1 MARWIFSFIIIAPI
15 LAYCWY
21 LYDNSINPAGM
32 PTSVRNEPVALSSNT
47 ALDDGPYAFFS
58 KSDQQLE
65 LKWVCNEQLIE
76 KTQRVNDVIKPV
88 CAYPREINVR
98 QFYTLEP
105 LFRYSAEKV
114 AVISDVH
121 GQYDVMT
128 QLLTANAV
136 VNSSLDWAFGNG
148 HLVVVGDVMDRG
160 DKVTEILWWLYQLE
174 QQAEA
179 AGGRVHL
186 LLGNHETMV
195 LYNDLRYINKKYQQV
210 ARHLGTDY
218 TGLYNENSVLGQ
230 WLRSRPV
237 LAQVNDMLFVHGGLH
252 PDYLSLGMSM
262 SEVNEQFRQSLGI
275 ARDKLKEVPVLN
287 FLYGSLGP
295 LWYRGYFRE
304 ENAITESVL
313 AQLLSTL
320 NVGKIVVGHTSMDG
334 VFSHFGGK
342 VISVDS
348 NIKQGKGGE
357 ILLWQAGVLQRGT
370 VSGEQLPMRTLLEK
384 DLQTN

>member
-1 MARWIFSFIIIAPI
+1 MARWIFSFIIIVPI

-21 LYDNSINPAGM
+21 LYGNSINPAGI
-32 PTSVRNEPVALSSNT
+32 PTSVRNEPAALSSNT

-65 LKWVCNEQLIE
+65 LKWLCNEQLIE
-76 KTQRVNDVIKPV
+76 KTQQVNDVIKPV
-88 CAYPREINVR
+88 CAYPRDINVR
-98 QFYTLEP
+98 QHYTLEP

-218 TGLYNENSVLGQ
+218 SGLYNENSVLGQ

-262 SEVNEQFRQSLGI
+262 AEVNEQFRQSLGI

-304 ENAITESVL
+304 ENAISESVL

-384 DLQTN
+384 DIQTN

>member
-1 MARWIFSFIIIAPI
+1 MVRWIFSFIIIFPV

-21 LYDNSINPAGM
+21 LYDNSINPNEM
-32 PTSVRNEPVALSSNT
+32 PASIHNEPATPGLNT

-58 KSDQQLE
+58 KNDQQLE

-76 KTQRVNDVIKPV
+76 KTQQVTEVIKPV

-98 QFYTLEP
+98 QQYALEP
-105 LFRYSAEKV
+105 LFRYSAEKL

-136 VNSSLDWAFGNG
+136 VDSQLNWAFGNG

-174 QQAEA
+174 QQAAA

-210 ARHLGTDY
+210 ATRLGTDY

-304 ENAITESVL
+304 ENAVTEPVL
-313 AQLLSTL
+313 TQLLSTL
-320 NVGKIVVGHTSMDG
+320 NVNRIVVGHTSMDG

-348 NIKQGKGGE
+348 NIKHGKGGE
-357 ILLWQAGVLQRGT
+357 ILLWQAGVLLRGT

-384 DLQTN
+384 DIQAN